1 MLVPLGTNWN
11 YWNPHVLLNQV
22 DIVKMCLNYSF
33 ISLPDY
39 SFHSSTS
46 SYFGKP
52 KAVLWWMLPKLHILP
67 DMEIQ
72 ICRYICPHTIS
83 IHKNS
88 RLSQSHIKVRNATE
102 VSLNKVVISL
112 LFFLSFKTCLV
123 YQVQTSL
130 ASFFSTVTSK
140 FLLSWEDWFT
150 TNLHK
155 RKHLI
160 KKSFFESTGHAS
172 GLVWIWPCL
181 MQCLLHY

>member
-1 MLVPLGTNWN
+1 MRKQSKQYDGVQTMLVPLGTNWN

-46 SYFGKP
+46 SYFGKL

-88 RLSQSHIKVRNATE
+88 RLSQSHMKVRNATE

-130 ASFFSTVTSK
+130 ASFFSTITSK
-140 FLLSWEDWFT
+140 SSQVSALLG
-150 TNLHK
+150 
-155 RKHLI
+155 RLI
-160 KKSFFESTGHAS
+160 HNQLAQEETS
-172 GLVWIWPCL
+172 
-181 MQCLLHY
+181 Y

>member
-1 MLVPLGTNWN
+1 MRKQSEQYDGVQTMLVPLGTNWN

-46 SYFGKP
+46 SYFGKL

-130 ASFFSTVTSK
+130 ASFFSTITSK
-140 FLLSWEDWFT
+140 SSQVSALLG
-150 TNLHK
+150 
-155 RKHLI
+155 RLI
-160 KKSFFESTGHAS
+160 HNQLAQEETS
-172 GLVWIWPCL
+172 
-181 MQCLLHY
+181 Y

>member
-1 MLVPLGTNWN
+1 MRNQSEQYDGVQTMLVPLGTNWN

-46 SYFGKP
+46 TYFGKL

-130 ASFFSTVTSK
+130 ASFFSTITSK
-140 FLLSWEDWFT
+140 SSQVSALLG
-150 TNLHK
+150 
-155 RKHLI
+155 RLI
-160 KKSFFESTGHAS
+160 HNQLAQEETS
-172 GLVWIWPCL
+172 
-181 MQCLLHY
+181 Y

>member
-1 MLVPLGTNWN
+1 MCKQSKQYDGVQTMLVPLGTNWN

-22 DIVKMCLNYSF
+22 DTVKMCLNYSF

-46 SYFGKP
+46 SYFGKL

-130 ASFFSTVTSK
+130 ASFFSTITSK
-140 FLLSWEDWFT
+140 SSQVSALLG
-150 TNLHK
+150 
-155 RKHLI
+155 RLI
-160 KKSFFESTGHAS
+160 HNQLAQEETS
-172 GLVWIWPCL
+172 
-181 MQCLLHY
+181 Y

>member
-1 MLVPLGTNWN
+1 MRNQSEQYDGVQTMLVPLGTNWN

-46 SYFGKP
+46 SYFGKL

-130 ASFFSTVTSK
+130 ASFFSTITSK
-140 FLLSWEDWFT
+140 SSQVSALLG
-150 TNLHK
+150 
-155 RKHLI
+155 RLI
-160 KKSFFESTGHAS
+160 HNQLAQEETS
-172 GLVWIWPCL
+172 
-181 MQCLLHY
+181 Y

>member
-1 MLVPLGTNWN
+1 MCKQSKQYDGVQTMLVPLGTNWN

-22 DIVKMCLNYSF
+22 DTVKMCLNYSF

-46 SYFGKP
+46 SYFGKL

-88 RLSQSHIKVRNATE
+88 RLSQSHMKVRNATE

-130 ASFFSTVTSK
+130 ASFFSTITSK
-140 FLLSWEDWFT
+140 SSQVSALLG
-150 TNLHK
+150 
-155 RKHLI
+155 RLI
-160 KKSFFESTGHAS
+160 HNQLAQEETS
-172 GLVWIWPCL
+172 
-181 MQCLLHY
+181 Y

>member
-1 MLVPLGTNWN
+1 MRKQSKQYDGVQTMLVPLGTNWN

-22 DIVKMCLNYSF
+22 DTVKMCLNYSF

-46 SYFGKP
+46 SYFGKL

-88 RLSQSHIKVRNATE
+88 RLSQSHMKVRNATE
-102 VSLNKVVISL
+102 VSLNKVVFSL

-130 ASFFSTVTSK
+130 ASFFSTITSK
-140 FLLSWEDWFT
+140 SSQVSALLG
-150 TNLHK
+150 
-155 RKHLI
+155 RLI
-160 KKSFFESTGHAS
+160 HNQLAQEETS
-172 GLVWIWPCL
+172 
-181 MQCLLHY
+181 Y

>member
-1 MLVPLGTNWN
+1 MCKQSKQYDGVQTMLVPLGTNWN

-22 DIVKMCLNYSF
+22 DTVKMCLNYSF

-46 SYFGKP
+46 SYFGKL

-130 ASFFSTVTSK
+130 ASFFNTITSK
-140 FLLSWEDWFT
+140 SSQVSALLG
-150 TNLHK
+150 
-155 RKHLI
+155 RLI
-160 KKSFFESTGHAS
+160 HNQLAQEETS
-172 GLVWIWPCL
+172 
-181 MQCLLHY
+181 Y

>member
-1 MLVPLGTNWN
+1 MRKQSKQYDGVQTMLVPLGTNWN

-22 DIVKMCLNYSF
+22 DTVKMCLNYSF

-46 SYFGKP
+46 SYFGKL

-83 IHKNS
+83 IHKSS
-88 RLSQSHIKVRNATE
+88 RLSQSHMKVRNATE

-130 ASFFSTVTSK
+130 ASFFSTITSK
-140 FLLSWEDWFT
+140 SSQVSALLG
-150 TNLHK
+150 
-155 RKHLI
+155 RLI
-160 KKSFFESTGHAS
+160 HNQLAQEETS
-172 GLVWIWPCL
+172 
-181 MQCLLHY
+181 Y

>member
-1 MLVPLGTNWN
+1 MRKQSKQYDGVQTMLVPLGTNWN

-46 SYFGKP
+46 SYFGKL

-83 IHKNS
+83 IHKSS
-88 RLSQSHIKVRNATE
+88 RLSQSHMKVRNATE

-130 ASFFSTVTSK
+130 ASFFSTITSK
-140 FLLSWEDWFT
+140 SSQVSALLG
-150 TNLHK
+150 
-155 RKHLI
+155 RLI
-160 KKSFFESTGHAS
+160 HNQLAQEETS
-172 GLVWIWPCL
+172 
-181 MQCLLHY
+181 Y

>member
-1 MLVPLGTNWN
+1 MRKQSKQYDGVQTMLVPLGTNWN

-46 SYFGKP
+46 SYFGKL

-88 RLSQSHIKVRNATE
+88 RLSQSHMKVRNATE
-102 VSLNKVVISL
+102 VSLNKVVFSL

-130 ASFFSTVTSK
+130 ASFFSTITSK
-140 FLLSWEDWFT
+140 SSQVSALLG
-150 TNLHK
+150 
-155 RKHLI
+155 RLI
-160 KKSFFESTGHAS
+160 HNQLAQEETS
-172 GLVWIWPCL
+172 
-181 MQCLLHY
+181 Y

>member
-1 MLVPLGTNWN
+1 MRKQSKQYDGVQTMLVPLGTNWN

-22 DIVKMCLNYSF
+22 DTVKMCLNYSF

-46 SYFGKP
+46 SYFGKL

-88 RLSQSHIKVRNATE
+88 RLSQSHMKVRNATE

-130 ASFFSTVTSK
+130 ASFFSTITSK
-140 FLLSWEDWFT
+140 SSQVSALLG
-150 TNLHK
+150 
-155 RKHLI
+155 RLI
-160 KKSFFESTGHAS
+160 HNQLAQEETS
-172 GLVWIWPCL
+172 
-181 MQCLLHY
+181 Y